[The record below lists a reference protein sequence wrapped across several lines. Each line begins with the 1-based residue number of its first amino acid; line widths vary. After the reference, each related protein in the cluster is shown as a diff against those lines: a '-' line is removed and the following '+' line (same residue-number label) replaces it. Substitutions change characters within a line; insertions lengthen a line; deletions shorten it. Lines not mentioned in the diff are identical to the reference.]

1 MVKTGCTGGRL
12 RCAAAGPGIQSDVM
26 MVATGREE
34 HGVGA
39 VARRDFKAQGVTVK
53 AQRAIQIT
61 YREMHVAD
69 SGSRIDA
76 HVVSKTLRGSP
87 VRFPR
92 MNTAKIPTPVNEPV
106 LPYAPG
112 SRERSEL
119 KQALKD
125 FSGRQIE
132 IPVVIGGKE
141 IRTGKT
147 VDAVMPHCHR
157 HVLAKVHQAGPEEVT
172 AAVKAAREAWR
183 DWSNWTLVDRAAVF
197 LKAADLLATRWR
209 AMLNAATMLGQSKTA
224 FQAEIDAACE
234 LTDFWRFNA
243 HYAERI
249 HAEQPLSPP
258 GGAIW
263 NALEYRGLEGF
274 VYAITPFNFT
284 AIGGNLPTSPALM
297 GCTVVW
303 KPAATASYSNYLVL
317 RLLQEAGLPPGVVNF
332 VPGPA
337 TVISERLLADRHLG
351 GIHFTGSTEV
361 FQMLWKQVATNLT
374 GYADYPRLVGE
385 TGGKDFILA
394 HASADVEALATGIVR
409 GAFEYQGQKCSAAS
423 RAYVPESLWPQLR
436 ARVLGLLED
445 VRVGDPAD
453 FRNFMGAVIDRKA
466 FDKIKQYIEQ
476 AKRDSKVEVLFGGE
490 CDDSDGYFVHPTL
503 IQVEDPMYRTMCEE
517 IFGPVL
523 SLHVYPDK
531 QWKETLA
538 IVDRT
543 SPYALTGAVFAQD
556 RAAMAEADAALRYAA
571 GNFYKNDKPTGAV
584 VGQQPFGGGRA
595 SGTNDKAG
603 SMLNLIRWTSARTIK
618 ENFVPPRDPWYPFM
632 AEA

>member
-1 MVKTGCTGGRL
+1 
-12 RCAAAGPGIQSDVM
+12 
-26 MVATGREE
+26 
-34 HGVGA
+34 
-39 VARRDFKAQGVTVK
+39 
-53 AQRAIQIT
+53 
-61 YREMHVAD
+61 
-69 SGSRIDA
+69 
-76 HVVSKTLRGSP
+76 
-87 VRFPR
+87 
-92 MNTAKIPTPVNEPV
+92 MNTAKAPTPVNEPV

-119 KQALKD
+119 KQAIKD
-125 FSGRQIE
+125 LSGRQIE
-132 IPVVIGGKE
+132 IPIVIGGKE

-147 VDAVMPHCHR
+147 VDTVMPHCHK

-183 DWSNWTLVDRAAVF
+183 DWSNWSLADRAAVF
-197 LKAADLLATRWR
+197 LKAGDLLATRWR
-209 AMLNAATMLGQSKTA
+209 AMVNAATMLGQSKTA

-234 LTDFWRFNA
+234 LIDFWRFNV

-249 HAEQPLSPP
+249 HADQPISPT
-258 GGAIW
+258 GGAVW
-263 NALEYRGLEGF
+263 NAMEYRGLEGF

-284 AIGGNLPTSPALM
+284 AIGGNLSTAPALM

-317 RLLQEAGLPPGVVNF
+317 RLLQEAGLPPGVINF

-361 FQMLWKQVATNLT
+361 FQTLWKQVATNLT

-436 ARVLGLLED
+436 ERLTSLLED
-445 VRVGDPAD
+445 VKVGDPAD

-476 AKRDSKVEVLFGGE
+476 AKRDPKVKILFGGG
-490 CDDSDGYFVHPTL
+490 CDDSDGYFVHPTV

-523 SLHVYPDK
+523 SLYVYPDK
-531 QWKETLA
+531 QWKDTLA
-538 IVDRT
+538 LIDRT
-543 SPYALTGAVFAQD
+543 SPYALTGGVFAQD
-556 RAAMAEADAALRYAA
+556 RAALADADAALRYAA

-603 SMLNLIRWTSARTIK
+603 SLLNLIRWTSARSIK